1 MCPLILVA
9 FVCVA
14 AWGVGSAI
22 LLGIGWL
29 ATQAIQ
35 DPPAAAALRN
45 AWLFTFNGII
55 VGATGY
61 GAVAFIRHQRGTLV
75 RALTRVLDVPAV
87 HRAQFER
94 RLARVVRWSLTPYVA
109 VLLLLLGGSIAYG
122 AGIPLRGFSHW
133 YLTLAVVSY
142 YPVGAL
148 GLMVFVAVLLL
159 FRYIEEN
166 SDADDENRIRLRV
179 PLRRVDLQTIDLYFI
194 ISSGM
199 AILAVYVCF
208 RTTLSAF
215 QGAPPHYYK
224 LMIVPVFFFLPAA
237 LIYSFYPRY
246 VLRQVWETDTFVVV
260 DKVAGEPGSPA
271 DAAPE
276 KVLELR
282 KLILEVREK
291 MMAERRSIPLFSFK
305 DAPTLTMAILM
316 LLQLA
321 AQKDP
326 VILRWVREAFQ

>member
-1 MCPLILVA
+1 MILVA
-9 FVCVA
+9 FVCVL
-14 AWGVGSAI
+14 AWGLGSAA
-22 LLGIGWL
+22 LLGAGWI
-29 ATQAIQ
+29 ATAAIQ
-35 DPPAAAALRN
+35 GLEAGAALRN

-55 VGATGY
+55 VGACGY
-61 GAVAFIRHQRGTLV
+61 GAVAFIRNQRGTLV
-75 RALTRVLDVPAV
+75 RALRRVLDVPEV
-87 HRAQFER
+87 HKGEFER
-94 RLARVVRWSLTPYVA
+94 RLARVVHWGLTPVVAA
-109 VLLLLLGGSIAYG
+109 VLLLIGGCIAYG
-122 AGIPLRGFSHW
+122 AGIPLRGFSHV
-133 YLTLAVVSY
+133 YLTVAVVSY

-159 FRYIEEN
+159 FRFIEEN
-166 SDADDENRIRLRV
+166 SDADDPNRIQLRV
-179 PLRRVDLQTIDLYFI
+179 PLRRVDVQAIDLYFI

-208 RTTLSAF
+208 RTTLTAF

-224 LMIVPVFFFLPAA
+224 LMIIPVFFFLPAA

-260 DKVAGEPGSPA
+260 DKVAADPA
-271 DAAPE
+271 TTAEESPE

-326 VILRWVREAFQ
+326 AILRWVREAFH

>member
-1 MCPLILVA
+1 MILVA
-9 FVCVA
+9 FVWVL
-14 AWGVGSAI
+14 AWGLGSAI

-29 ATQAIQ
+29 ATTAIQ
-35 DPPAAAALRN
+35 GPDAAAALRN

-61 GAVAFIRHQRGTLV
+61 GAVAVIRNQRGVLV
-75 RALTRVLDVPAV
+75 RSLNRVLDVPEMHKAE
-87 HRAQFER
+87 FER
-94 RLARVVRWSLTPYVA
+94 RLSRVVRWGLTPFVA
-109 VLLLLLGGSIAYG
+109 ALLLLIGGWIAYG
-122 AGIPLRGFSHW
+122 AGIPLRGFSHV

-142 YPVGAL
+142 YPVGAA
-148 GLMVFVAVLLL
+148 GLMVFVAVLIL
-159 FRYIEEN
+159 FRYIEQN
-166 SDADDENRIRLRV
+166 ADADDPNRIRLRV
-179 PLRRVDLQTIDLYFI
+179 PLRRVDLQTADLYFI
-194 ISSGM
+194 ITSGL

-208 RTTLSAF
+208 RTTLTAF
-215 QGAPPHYYK
+215 EGAPPHYYK

-260 DKVAGEPGSPA
+260 DKVAAEPGSAA
-271 DAAPE
+271 DDTPE
-276 KVLELR
+276 KVLAFR

-326 VILRWVREAFQ
+326 VILRWVRDAFQ

>member
-1 MCPLILVA
+1 LILVA
-9 FVCVA
+9 FVCVF
-14 AWGVGSAI
+14 AWGLGSAL
-22 LLGIGWL
+22 LLGVGWL
-29 ATQAIQ
+29 ATNAIQ
-35 DPPAAAALRN
+35 GADAGAALRN

-61 GAVAFIRHQRGTLV
+61 GAVAFIRHQRGMLV
-75 RALTRVLDVPAV
+75 RALRRVLDVPEV
-87 HRAQFER
+87 HKVEFER
-94 RLARVVRWSLTPYVA
+94 RLARVVHWGLTPVVAA
-109 VLLLLLGGSIAYG
+109 VLLFIGGWIAYG
-122 AGIPLRGFSHW
+122 AGIPLRGFSHV

-159 FRYIEEN
+159 FRFIEEN
-166 SDADDENRIRLRV
+166 SDADDPNRIRLRV

-208 RTTLSAF
+208 RTTLTAF
-215 QGAPPHYYK
+215 LGAPPHYYK
-224 LMIVPVFFFLPAA
+224 LMIIPVFFFLPAA

-260 DKVAGEPGSPA
+260 DKVAGEPGVTVEES
-271 DAAPE
+271 PE

-305 DAPTLTMAILM
+305 DAPALTMAILM

-326 VILRWVREAFQ
+326 VILRWVREAFH